1 MSCNPF
7 PPPVGPNDI
16 TVLQYGGGFQCDCG
30 PPRYNITD
38 VTSDNRLVGRVTQ
51 SEIQQKFES
60 LNVEIKKKIKNPLRY
75 ILPGL
80 GVGLICMAIF
90 QVLPIMNKRAEQDR
104 RKERDPASATNTCE
118 GRRVCSASEA
128 RDPYKNNCCSFYC
141 CESSNEESGYPKKD
155 LRDYWDN
162 SGPYLGDGAAPID
175 CPRMETTE
183 KMFWLWGKGWD
194 ESTAKINATKSSTRR
209 ALNDGRDDGKCS
221 SSGNDCCACDSS
233 IGMSQCTFSEP
244 ATCDG
249 GFVARNRESEEG
261 DCKYGCYPRVVKIN
275 PTLTLGAYVADG
287 MFLGC
292 RCNIPEGTPTKLA
305 CDKMIVQGKFDSM
318 RKVDEHDEHDE
329 DDEDKDY
336 GLSILDILR
345 YMGGFVVFLCVLP
358 GIILMCKQKE
368 EARKFII
375 AFFDDWVRRG
385 ILTSCDYFP
394 GTKHAQPRLILRCS
408 PSPGG
413 ATVVAI
419 GGGGTAGVVVPVV
432 SVVSV
437 VDPSAGVQMMPIE
450 VPYEQ
455 QQQQQAFANQV
466 MPMDVPTTKF

>member
-90 QVLPIMNKRAEQDR
+90 QVLPIMNKRVEQDR

-141 CESSNEESGYPKKD
+141 CESSNDESGYPKKD

-194 ESTAKINATKSSTRR
+194 ESTATSLQKYEPRVEVKINA
-209 ALNDGRDDGKCS
+209 
-221 SSGNDCCACDSS
+221 
-233 IGMSQCTFSEP
+233 
-244 ATCDG
+244 
-249 GFVARNRESEEG
+249 
-261 DCKYGCYPRVVKIN
+261 
-275 PTLTLGAYVADG
+275 TLTLGAYVAG
-287 MFLGC
+287 GAWGGPKMFLGC
-292 RCNIPEGTPTKLA
+292 RCNIPEGTPTNLA

-329 DDEDKDY
+329 GKDY
-336 GLSILDILR
+336 GPSILDILR

-358 GIILMCKQKE
+358 GIILMCKQKK
-368 EARKFII
+368 EARKFMI
-375 AFFDDWVRRG
+375 AFFDDWVRRE

-408 PSPGG
+408 PSP
-413 ATVVAI
+413 VVQ
-419 GGGGTAGVVVPVV
+419 VM

>member
-1 MSCNPF
+1 MSCAAF

-38 VTSDNRLVGRVTQ
+38 VISDNRLVARVTQ

-60 LNVEIKKKIKNPLRY
+60 LNVEIKKKIKNPHRY

-128 RDPYKNNCCSFYC
+128 KDPYENNCCSFYC
-141 CESSNEESGYPKKD
+141 CESSNEESGYPRYD

-162 SGPYLGDGAAPID
+162 FGPYLGDRAAPID

-194 ESTAKINATKSSTRR
+194 ESTATSLQKYEPGVGVKINA
-209 ALNDGRDDGKCS
+209 
-221 SSGNDCCACDSS
+221 
-233 IGMSQCTFSEP
+233 
-244 ATCDG
+244 
-249 GFVARNRESEEG
+249 
-261 DCKYGCYPRVVKIN
+261 
-275 PTLTLGAYVADG
+275 TLTLGAYVAG
-287 MFLGC
+287 GAWGGPKMFLGC
-292 RCNIPEGTPTKLA
+292 RCNIPEGTPTNLV

-329 DDEDKDY
+329 HDEDKDF
-336 GLSILDILR
+336 GPFILEILR
-345 YMGGFVVFLCVLP
+345 YSGGFVVFLCVMP

-368 EARKFII
+368 EARKFMI

-408 PSPGG
+408 PSSGG